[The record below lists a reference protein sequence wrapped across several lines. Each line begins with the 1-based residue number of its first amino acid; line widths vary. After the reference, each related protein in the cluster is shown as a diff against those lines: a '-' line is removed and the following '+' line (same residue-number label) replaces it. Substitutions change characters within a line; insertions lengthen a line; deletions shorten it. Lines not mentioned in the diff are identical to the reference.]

1 MPAIIHRDTVTG
13 RTVTDDYARQHP
25 DTTVR
30 EVRSSRYL
38 KQKIAELEKR
48 IVELENQISNTEV

>member
-1 MPAIIHRDTVTG
+1 MPAIIYRNTVTG
-13 RTVTDDYARQHP
+13 RIVTADYARQHP

-30 EVRSSRYL
+30 EVRSSSYL
-38 KQKIAELEKR
+38 KRQIAELEKR

>member
-13 RTVTDDYARQHP
+13 RIVTADYARQHP

-30 EVRSSRYL
+30 EVRSGRYL

-48 IVELENQISNTEV
+48 IIELENQISNMEV